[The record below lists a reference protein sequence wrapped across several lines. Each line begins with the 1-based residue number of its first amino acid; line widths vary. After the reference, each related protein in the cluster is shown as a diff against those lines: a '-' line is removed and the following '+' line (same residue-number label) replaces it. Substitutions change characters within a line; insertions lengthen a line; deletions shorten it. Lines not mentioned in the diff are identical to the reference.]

1 MRLHIRL
8 KFIAVL
14 KGRLNMARLIEVY
27 MEDGVVKGH
36 IHENI
41 YFEDTLDLVSYMM
54 KNYEIR
60 ETSEGYPFKDFVY
73 GIGHAECV
81 VALDASGY
89 FFGVGEKG
97 LLMILCDMQY
107 SPHLLYENTYD
118 SDEIQFV

>member
-1 MRLHIRL
+1 MRLHMEL

-27 MEDGVVKGH
+27 ME
-36 IHENI
+36 ENLTI
-41 YFEDTLDLVSYMM
+41 I
-54 KNYEIR
+54 K
-60 ETSEGYPFKDFVY
+60 TSEGYPFKDLVY

-81 VALDASGY
+81 VALDASGN

-97 LLMILCDMQY
+97 LLMILCDMQFP
-107 SPHLLYENTYD
+107 PHLLYENTFD

>member
-1 MRLHIRL
+1 MRLHIKQ

-41 YFEDTLDLVSYMM
+41 YFEDTCDLISHMM

-60 ETSEGYPFKDFVY
+60 ETSEGYPFKDLVY
-73 GIGHAECV
+73 GIGHEECV
-81 VALDASGY
+81 VALDASGN

-97 LLMILCDMQY
+97 LLMILCDMPY
-107 SPHLLYENTYD
+107 HPYLLYETMD
-118 SDEIQFV
+118 GEEIELV

>member
-1 MRLHIRL
+1 
-8 KFIAVL
+8 
-14 KGRLNMARLIEVY
+14 MARLIEVY

-41 YFEDTLDLVSYMM
+41 YFEDTWDLISHMM
-54 KNYEIR
+54 KNFEIR
-60 ETSEGYPFKDFVY
+60 ESEGYPFKDLVY

-81 VALDASGY
+81 VALDASGN

-107 SPHLLYENTYD
+107 HPYLLYETMD
-118 SDEIQFV
+118 GEEIQLV